1 MTHDNPSSYTSHF
14 VTAQDGLKLHHR
26 DYGMAQSGP
35 LPIVCL
41 AGLSR
46 NSVDFHALALALS
59 AGTYGVPR
67 RVLSLDYRG
76 RGLSD
81 YDVNWNHYDV
91 KVESGDVLSVLTA
104 LSVDRAIFIGTSR
117 GGLNAMVLAMMRPAL
132 MAGIVLNDVGPVLEA
147 KGLARIRSY
156 VGKLPAPKSWADA
169 VDLLKHVSS
178 NHFTALGEADW
189 QAYARQIFKEEA
201 GKFVAQYDPK
211 LMKTLEKLDL
221 EAPLPN
227 LWPQY
232 AGLAKIPLL
241 VLRGANSDMLSEA
254 TVLEMQ
260 KRHKN
265 CSAYTVEGQGHAPLL
280 YDAETQRNI
289 AQFIDRVDPKKPL

>member
-1 MTHDNPSSYTSHF
+1 MTHDNPASYTSHF

-26 DYGMAQSGP
+26 DYGVGQLGQ

-59 AGTYGVPR
+59 AGTYGTPR

-81 YDVNWNHYDV
+81 YDINWNNYDV
-91 KVESGDVLSVLTA
+91 KVESGDVLAVLTA

-117 GGLNAMVLAMMRPAL
+117 GGLNAIVLAMMRPTL
-132 MAGIVLNDVGPVLEA
+132 LGGIVLNDVGPVLEA

-156 VGKLPAPKSWADA
+156 VGKLPAPKSWPDA
-169 VDLLKHVSS
+169 VDLLKHISS
-178 NHFTALGEADW
+178 NHFTALSEADW
-189 QAYARQIFKEEA
+189 QAYARQIFKEDG

-221 EAPLPN
+221 EAPLPD
-227 LWPQY
+227 LWPQF

-241 VLRGANSDMLSEA
+241 VLRGANSDLLSEA
-254 TVLEMQ
+254 TVSEMQ
-260 KRHKN
+260 KRHED
-265 CSAYTVEGQGHAPLL
+265 CSAFVVEGQGHAPLL
-280 YDAETQRNI
+280 FDAATQRTI
-289 AQFIDRVDPKKPL
+289 AQYIDRVDP